1 MMKKRL
7 LKQTTLSTKETS
19 FCLIDEPAKQTRK
32 NFCDI
37 DIHQESHQML
47 KFHDFFKFHDFS
59 MHTCRMRNKL

>member
-32 NFCDI
+32 NFVILTSIKKAIKC
-37 DIHQESHQML
+37 
-47 KFHDFFKFHDFS
+47 
-59 MHTCRMRNKL
+59 